1 MFLQTIVIPGSE
13 IQRKRPHEVLEIRDD
28 GRGYLVSAAGG
39 PLIITGWEK
48 NIFNVI
54 TKIFLNNVFI
64 FKILS

>member
-39 PLIITGWEK
+39 PLIITGRK
-48 NIFNVI
+48 
-54 TKIFLNNVFI
+54 KIFLMC
-64 FKILS
+64 